1 MGRKGRYESYVLP
14 HLDEIREWYNT
25 LSEKDIA
32 KRLGVSV
39 STFEKYKREH
49 PELADTLKDGRQEL
63 VSMLKKSL
71 KKKAVGFEYTETK
84 RTVREMNGKEIVTIE
99 EYTRYSPPDTGAIHL
114 LLKNLDESWRNDD
127 KATMDLKREKIELDK
142 QKAEDERW

>member
-63 VSMLKKSL
+63 VSMLKQSL
-71 KKKAVGFEYTETK
+71 KKKAVGFKYTETK
-84 RTVREMNGKEIVTIE
+84 RTIREMNGEEIVTIE

>member
-84 RTVREMNGKEIVTIE
+84 KTIREIAGKKIVTIE

>member
-32 KRLGVSV
+32 KWLGVSV

-63 VSMLKKSL
+63 VSMLKQSL
-71 KKKAVGFEYTETK
+71 KKKAVGFVYTETK
-84 RTVREMNGKEIVTIE
+84 RTIREMNGEEIVTIE

>member
-25 LSEKDIA
+25 ISEKDIA

-63 VSMLKKSL
+63 VSTLKQSL

-84 RTVREMNGKEIVTIE
+84 RTIREVAGKKIVTIE

>member
-63 VSMLKKSL
+63 VSTLKKSL
-71 KKKAVGFEYTETK
+71 KKKAVGFEYIETK
-84 RTVREMNGKEIVTIE
+84 RTIREVAGKKIVTIE

>member
-84 RTVREMNGKEIVTIE
+84 RTIREIAGKKIVTIE

>member
-84 RTVREMNGKEIVTIE
+84 RTIREIAGKKIVTIE

-127 KATMDLKREKIELDK
+127 KATMDLKREKIDLDK

>member
-63 VSMLKKSL
+63 VSILKKSL

-84 RTVREMNGKEIVTIE
+84 RTIREIAGKKIVTIE

>member
-84 RTVREMNGKEIVTIE
+84 RTIREVAGKKIVTIE

>member
-63 VSMLKKSL
+63 VSTLKQSL

-84 RTVREMNGKEIVTIE
+84 RTIREIAGKKIVTIE